1 MILDANKVCFDE
13 EQHIPNTLE
22 KARKVKIVE
31 NVVHG
36 KWCRCERCGVMHT
49 DVESCGKVDALGCFQ
64 LSDMRYDDRN
74 AVTERVYATVLQLY
88 LI

>member
-31 NVVHG
+31 NVDIWEMVQ
-36 KWCRCERCGVMHT
+36 M
-49 DVESCGKVDALGCFQ
+49 
-64 LSDMRYDDRN
+64 
-74 AVTERVYATVLQLY
+74 
-88 LI
+88 